1 METIL
6 QILEWIVPA
15 GGVGTAAGWFWNRK
29 VSQAKSKK
37 EVHDTFRQMYED
49 VSVALLSLQKK
60 YDELSERFNESKDN
74 EARFIRAAN
83 RLSRAIEAIPLCAYH
98 SQCPVLVEL
107 QDVKNGGD
115 GVVPPVGASRQRKA
129 GVVRSRDD
137 RDRKTVHRR
146 GQRAPVGTAR
156 DGDEPS
162 SGCVLHGKVGPD
174 PCDVAS

>member
-6 QILEWIVPA
+6 QILEWIIPA
-15 GGVGTAAGWFWNRK
+15 GGVGTAIGWFWNRK

-37 EVHDTFRQMYED
+37 EVHDTFKQMYED
-49 VSVALLSLQKK
+49 VSKALLSLQKK
-60 YDELSERFNESKDN
+60 YDELSEKFNESKES

-83 RLSRAIEAIPLCAYH
+83 RLSRAIEAIPLCDYH

-107 QDVKNGGD
+107 QDDKNGE
-115 GVVPPVGASRQRKA
+115 GVIVPTVGTARQRKA
-129 GVVRSRDD
+129 GVVRNRDD
-137 RDRKTVHRR
+137 RDRKTVHRG

-162 SGCVLHGKVGPD
+162 SGCGLHGKVGSNSGD
-174 PCDVAS
+174 GAA